1 MFSPEE
7 PRTAARP
14 CEKVAEP
21 SPAMQPLGTGRVAFL
36 KSGAPGASAVAG
48 AGPAGREAGEGEAC
62 AVAALGRS
70 ASESEACADRVSV
83 CGAAE
88 AAGASPS
95 FSKPPVVEQELAI
108 ARASTAMTPMIV
120 VTG

>member
-7 PRTAARP
+7 LRAAARP

-36 KSGAPGASAVAG
+36 RSGAPGASAEAG
-48 AGPAGREAGEGEAC
+48 AGPAGCEAGGDGAC
-62 AVAALGRS
+62 AVAPPGRS

-83 CGAAE
+83 RGAAE
-88 AAGASPS
+88 AAAGVPS
-95 FSKPPVVEQELAI
+95 SF
-108 ARASTAMTPMIV
+108 
-120 VTG
+120 

>member
-1 MFSPEE
+1 M
-7 PRTAARP
+7 
-14 CEKVAEP
+14 
-21 SPAMQPLGTGRVAFL
+21 
-36 KSGAPGASAVAG
+36 SAAG
-48 AGPAGREAGEGEAC
+48 AGPAGCEAGGDGAC
-62 AVAALGRS
+62 AVAAPGRS

-95 FSKPPVVEQELAI
+95 SSEPPVVEQELAI
-108 ARASTAMTPMIV
+108 ARASTAMTLMIV